1 MNLFW
6 KMFPKKLIQQQIKIN
21 LYVHLNMDGCLPFFS
36 PSHICIYEK
45 LKYIARH
52 DQQKKIKIER
62 KITGVSSLSFHRWY
76 QHSLGFLSRKRE
88 KNKLLLIVWQKF
100 REKKNAA
107 SLLKWMYKYGYLILR
122 FSTISDGRWHW
133 KVWRLLGIKRCKL
146 IDIHWSW
153 CWRRTR

>member
-36 PSHICIYEK
+36 PSHIYMYVYEK

-62 KITGVSSLSFHRWY
+62 KITGVSSLSFHR
-76 QHSLGFLSRKRE
+76 
-88 KNKLLLIVWQKF
+88 
-100 REKKNAA
+100 
-107 SLLKWMYKYGYLILR
+107 
-122 FSTISDGRWHW
+122 
-133 KVWRLLGIKRCKL
+133 
-146 IDIHWSW
+146 
-153 CWRRTR
+153 